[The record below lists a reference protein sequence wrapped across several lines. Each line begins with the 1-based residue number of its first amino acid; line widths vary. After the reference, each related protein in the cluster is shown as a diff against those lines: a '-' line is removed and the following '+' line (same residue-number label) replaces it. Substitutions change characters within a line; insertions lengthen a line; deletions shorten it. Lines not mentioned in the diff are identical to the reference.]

1 MKKIEAIIRP
11 EKLDTIVE
19 KLSELTYPGMTI
31 SDVRGHG
38 KQMGV
43 THRWRGAEYRVKY
56 LPKIKIEIVVLD
68 EDVSRVVSTIVNAAR
83 TGSIG
88 DGKVFVYDIEEAV
101 RVRTGENGI
110 RAI

>member
-11 EKLDTIVE
+11 EKLDKVVE
-19 KLSELTYPGMTI
+19 KLTELTYPGLTI
-31 SDVRGHG
+31 TDVRGHG

-43 THRWRGAEYRVKY
+43 THMWRGAEYKIKY
-56 LPKIKIEIVVLD
+56 LPKVKIEIVVLD
-68 EDVSRVVSTIVNAAR
+68 EDAPRVVSAIVNAAR

-88 DGKVFVYDIEEAV
+88 DGKVFISDIEEAV
-101 RVRTGENGI
+101 RVRTGESGI